1 MKSIYIF
8 ESTVLI
14 VDNVLRNGEDIT
26 TKGQI
31 EILIKERIYLLT
43 LDWFMTVFLFSLS
56 LSLSLSRFLGFLCL
70 SVFLFF
76 PKVFSLL
83 NE

>member
-1 MKSIYIF
+1 
-8 ESTVLI
+8 VLI

-43 LDWFMTVFLFSLS
+43 LDWFM
-56 LSLSLSRFLGFLCL
+56 
-70 SVFLFF
+70 
-76 PKVFSLL
+76 
-83 NE
+83 